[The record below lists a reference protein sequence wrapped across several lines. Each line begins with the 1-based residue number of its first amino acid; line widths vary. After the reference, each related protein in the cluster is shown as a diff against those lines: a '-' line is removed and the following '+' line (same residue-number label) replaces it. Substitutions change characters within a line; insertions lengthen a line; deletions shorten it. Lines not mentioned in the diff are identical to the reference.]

1 MVSLYRLWTY
11 STDSK
16 GPTTILDLDTFWPK
30 CLAPLFLGRWPTM
43 ERIVIL
49 NQSPPQF
56 KKVGV
61 DRHSITPLK
70 RHALNGWQYLR
81 PILMM
86 SMDVQYWRRVS
97 GILTQ
102 TNLLNI
108 SNEYFQFILA
118 YFYNL
123 PKLPKF
129 YSLYCCLQ
137 LHVWTFFTLQAW
149 CDCKCSSI
157 ELGNCA
163 ILWQEFQLLQIDYR

>member
-1 MVSLYRLWTY
+1 MRVTVPTLALDLESSSMCCNLPLVEWLLSQWGILKHFPQSICIFISHWWREKWQSSIIIWLKWLIFIAFSRQLMVSLYRLWTY

-70 RHALNGWQYLR
+70 RHALNGWQYKTNFD
-81 PILMM
+81 
-86 SMDVQYWRRVS
+86 DVN
-97 GILTQ
+97 G
-102 TNLLNI
+102 
-108 SNEYFQFILA
+108 
-118 YFYNL
+118 
-123 PKLPKF
+123 
-129 YSLYCCLQ
+129 
-137 LHVWTFFTLQAW
+137 
-149 CDCKCSSI
+149 
-157 ELGNCA
+157 
-163 ILWQEFQLLQIDYR
+163 